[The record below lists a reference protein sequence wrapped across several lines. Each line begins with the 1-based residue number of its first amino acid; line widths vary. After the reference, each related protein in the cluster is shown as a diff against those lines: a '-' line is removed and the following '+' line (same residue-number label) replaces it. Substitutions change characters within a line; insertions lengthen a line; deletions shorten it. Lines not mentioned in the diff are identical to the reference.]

1 MDRLI
6 TGLGVEV
13 DMSSPLE
20 NPILRHGIGIGGA
33 LVLVVVGT
41 LFLDPPIRYVVYGF
55 AVLDAVVTPKVLE
68 MAVEQGQQ
76 AESSA

>member
-1 MDRLI
+1 
-6 TGLGVEV
+6 
-13 DMSSPLE
+13 MSSPLE

-41 LFLDPPIRYVVYGF
+41 LFLEPPIRYFVYAM

-68 MAVEQGQQ
+68 MAVEQEQEE
-76 AESSA
+76 ATA